1 MSRWSYQFPILAYH
15 RVGPFRADHVPTVS
29 AAAFERQLAF
39 LARFRCRVL
48 PLDDLVGWFDRGE
61 RLPRRSVVI
70 TFDDGYEET
79 HTVAWPIL
87 KRFGYPAA
95 VFVAPG
101 EVGRTGFATWEQLT
115 ELARDAVTIGSHTMH
130 HSYVPLLSAER
141 LQDELQQSKAV
152 IESRIGRPVQCLSY
166 PSGGF
171 TPQAQAAA
179 RAAGYRVACTTNRAL
194 PGAGLDRYALRRIKM
209 TERDAHPLLLLAKVS
224 GHYDCFRRLKRP
236 S

>member
-1 MSRWSYQFPILAYH
+1 MSRWAYHLPILAYH

-29 AAAFERQLAF
+29 AEAFERQLEL
-39 LARFRCRVL
+39 LARFQYRVL
-48 PLDDLVGWFDRGE
+48 PLEDLISCLDRGE

-70 TFDDGYEET
+70 TFDDGYAET
-79 HTVAWPIL
+79 HTVAWPLL

-101 EVGRTGFATWEQLT
+101 EVGRAGFATWEQLA
-115 ELARDAVTIGSHTMH
+115 ELARDGIAVGSHTMH

-141 LQDELQQSKAV
+141 LQEEFRQSKAV
-152 IESRIGRPVQCLSY
+152 IESRIGRVVQCLSY

-179 RAAGYRVACTTNRAL
+179 RAAGYLAACTTNRSL
-194 PGAGLDRYALRRIKM
+194 PGASLDRWALRRIKM
-209 TERDAHPLLLLAKVS
+209 TERDAQPLRLLAKVS

-236 S
+236 N